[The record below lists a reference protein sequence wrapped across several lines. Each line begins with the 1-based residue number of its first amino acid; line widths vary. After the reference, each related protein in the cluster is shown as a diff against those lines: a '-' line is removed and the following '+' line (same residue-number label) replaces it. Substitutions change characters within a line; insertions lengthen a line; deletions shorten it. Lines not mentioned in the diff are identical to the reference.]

1 MSDQEGNPPPPPG
14 GPPAGQPPPPPGGYP
29 QQAPQ
34 GYPPAYP
41 PQGAPQQ
48 HYGYPSP
55 GYAPPYPPAGYG
67 PPPVQPPN
75 NGYAVAAL
83 ICSIVGVLFILP
95 VIGPILGI
103 VFGNTAK
110 KQIGQSQGREG
121 GENLAQ
127 AGVILGW
134 IGIGLNVLVFLFF
147 LVLIV
152 GLFSFVDSTGE
163 IIERFPTITPSP

>member
-14 GPPAGQPPPPPGGYP
+14 GQPPGQPPPPPGGYP
-29 QQAPQ
+29 PPQPPQ

-41 PQGAPQQ
+41 PQQAPQP
-48 HYGYPSP
+48 YGYPPP
-55 GYAPPYPPAGYG
+55 GYPPAGYG
-67 PPPVQPPN
+67 PPQPQPPN
-75 NGYAVAAL
+75 NGYAVASL

-127 AGVILGW
+127 AGVIVGW

-147 LVLIV
+147 LVLFV
-152 GLFSFVDSTGE
+152 GVFSFLDSADE
-163 IIERFPTITPSP
+163 IIERLPTITPSP

>member
-1 MSDQEGNPPPPPG
+1 MSDQQGNPPPPPG
-14 GPPAGQPPPPPGGYP
+14 DQPPGQTPQAPGYPPPQP
-29 QQAPQ
+29 PQ

-41 PQGAPQQ
+41 PQPQPPPQ
-48 HYGYPSP
+48 PYYPPP
-55 GYAPPYPPAGYG
+55 GYPPAGYG
-67 PPPVQPPN
+67 PPPVPQPN

-83 ICSIVGVLFILP
+83 ICSIVGILFILP

-110 KQIGQSQGREG
+110 KQISQSQGREG

-134 IGIGLNVLVFLFF
+134 IGIGLNVLAFLFF
-147 LVLIV
+147 LLLFV
-152 GLFSFVDSTGE
+152 GLFTFVESTGE
-163 IIERFPTITPSP
+163 LIERFPTITPSP

>member
-1 MSDQEGNPPPPPG
+1 MSDQQGKPPPG
-14 GPPAGQPPPPPGGYP
+14 GQPPGQPPPPPGGYP
-29 QQAPQ
+29 PQQPPQ

-48 HYGYPSP
+48 PYGYPAP
-55 GYAPPYPPAGYG
+55 GYPPGYG

-103 VFGNTAK
+103 VFGNNAK
-110 KQIGQSQGREG
+110 KQIAQSQGREG

-163 IIERFPTITPSP
+163 IIDRFPTITPSP

>member
-1 MSDQEGNPPPPPG
+1 MSDQQGNPPPPPAG
-14 GPPAGQPPPPPGGYP
+14 GPPDQPPPGQPPPGGYP
-29 QQAPQ
+29 PPQPPQA
-34 GYPPAYP
+34 YPPAYP

-48 HYGYPSP
+48 PYGYPPP
-55 GYAPPYPPAGYG
+55 GYPPAGYG
-67 PPPVQPPN
+67 TPQVQPPN

-110 KQIGQSQGREG
+110 KQIAQSRGREG

-127 AGVILGW
+127 AGVVLGW

-147 LVLIV
+147 LLVFV
-152 GLFSFVDSTGE
+152 GLFAFLDSTSE

>member
-1 MSDQEGNPPPPPG
+1 MSDQQGNPPPPPG
-14 GPPAGQPPPPPGGYP
+14 GPPPPPPGGYP
-29 QQAPQ
+29 PQQPPQ

-41 PQGAPQQ
+41 QGAAQQ
-48 HYGYPSP
+48 PYGYPAP
-55 GYAPPYPPAGYG
+55 GYPPAYPPAGYG

-110 KQIGQSQGREG
+110 KQISQSQGREG

-147 LVLIV
+147 LLLIV